1 MVAEKKKTLTNEELA
16 ECARLKSK
24 WNEHKKSGRFSSQE
38 SLGAAMGISQGAV
51 TQYFNGHTRIG
62 DLTLFK
68 FAHYLGF
75 NPEDV
80 RPGFYRQHPELILD
94 EKQLTSEEL
103 ILLGKLRILQSLG
116 DDALDR
122 VEALIRALDN

>member
-1 MVAEKKKTLTNEELA
+1 MAAEKKKSLTEEELA
-16 ECARLKSK
+16 ECARLKAL
-24 WNEHKKSGRFSSQE
+24 WNKHKKSGRFSSQE
-38 SLGAAMGISQGAV
+38 SLGAAMDISQGAV
-51 TQYFNGHTRIG
+51 TQYLNGHTRIG

-75 NPEDV
+75 SPEDV
-80 RPGFYRQHPELILD
+80 RPGFYRKHPELIVD
-94 EKQLTSEEL
+94 EKQLSAEEL
-103 ILLGKLRILQSLG
+103 ILLGKLRILQDLG